1 MPLAAI
7 PASVLIPSLIGAG
20 SSIASGLIGKSAA
33 SGASK
38 AQIEAAKQAQ
48 QYITD
53 LLNQYNPQIGTTAQ
67 SAADLVLGKSGE
79 AQQTIRDALAQN
91 RSDLIGE
98 NGLLTPY
105 IGLGTDTLATLK
117 TLMAPGG
124 ELNRTFNFQDIQ
136 NLDPGYQFRMDQ
148 ASKAL
153 QSSAAAK
160 GGALGG
166 GTLQALS
173 GLNQNLASAE
183 AQNAFSRLTQQQRER
198 FDRLNS
204 LLGTGASAATN
215 AGNLLTSQNLTGA
228 QNIGQFMVAPAQW
241 AGTTL
246 TGAAQQQ
253 AANAMSAGNS
263 VANLMTGAGNAQA
276 AGIVGGANATSNM
289 FNSLAGSGGDIFRYY
304 QDQNT
309 LNQLKDIFKNPAII
323 KN

>member
-1 MPLAAI
+1 MIGTTAALLGS
-7 PASVLIPSLIGAG
+7 ALLGAG
-20 SSIASGLIGKSAA
+20 SSVGGALINRGAA

-38 AQIEAAKQAQ
+38 AQIEAANQAR
-48 QYITD
+48 QYIQS
-53 LLNQYNPQIGTTAQ
+53 LLEQYNPPIGTTAQ
-67 SAADLVLGKSGE
+67 TAADLVLGKSGE

-91 RSDLIGE
+91 RADLIGE

-105 IGLGTDTLATLK
+105 IGLGTDTLSTLK

-173 GLNQNLASAE
+173 NLNQNLASAE

-198 FDRLNS
+198 FDRLNT
-204 LLGTGASAATN
+204 LLGTGYQAASG
-215 AGNLLTSQNLTGA
+215 AGQLLTNQNLTGA
-228 QNIGQFMVAPAQW
+228 QNIGQFMISPAQW

-246 TGAAQQQ
+246 VGATEEQ
-253 AANAMSAGNS
+253 ARNAMEAGRS
-263 VANLMTGAGNAQA
+263 ISNLMTGAGNAQA
-276 AGIVGGANATSNM
+276 AGIVGGANALS
-289 FNSLAGSGGDIFRYY
+289 AGLGGVAGAAGDIFRYY

-309 LNQLKDIFKNPAII
+309 LNQLKDIFKNPAVIQM
-323 KN
+323 